1 MAGKG
6 VAHATERSLTHT
18 GPTESVD
25 QVKIRQK
32 SDSDYRL
39 RGVTWSDIENQGLVF
54 SRCALEVKGRA
65 AANVIGFGDLF
76 RGFVQSLCKMVGD
89 IARSPKRAPER
100 RLRLSYHLIETHL
113 GITESVSLL
122 VADAIEASQGLATI
136 LH

>member
-1 MAGKG
+1 M
-6 VAHATERSLTHT
+6 
-18 GPTESVD
+18 D

-39 RGVTWSDIENQGLVF
+39 RSVTWSAIENQGLVIF
-54 SRCALEVKGRA
+54 SLCPRIEGRA

-100 RLRLSYHLIETHL
+100 RPRLSYHLIETHL

-122 VADAIEASQGLATI
+122 VADAIEASPELATI
-136 LH
+136 LD